1 MVRAYKHCTKSID
14 VVLMYVAIP
23 LPAAAPRGPRPGS
36 PRLAKTAGLK
46 FISYDIRLG
55 EKYREAKLY
64 VFRGFQIHALHSSE
78 FQIWAQFHFR
88 QY

>member
-1 MVRAYKHCTKSID
+1 
-14 VVLMYVAIP
+14 MYVAIP
-23 LPAAAPRGPRPGS
+23 LPAGARPGS

-88 QY
+88 QYWSRAKLSGSELSGCD